1 MGREI
6 WGFFPPLALKLV
18 PRSRQTVSE
27 QNKASCSGSVTRAQ
41 QFCQPLGTCTVLP
54 SPTAS
59 RSLMAHIPP
68 QHIQPSP
75 QGEVSSTCTGSGLEC
90 KAGERKPWEMSV
102 MSHVSQQG
110 CGGDRKQALVSLA
123 LCKRQLVSPAEHC
136 KAGSAGLAEMAS
148 RSHGISCFK
157 MISLYLLYFLFLELS
172 RAFIYLCISRAPSP

>member
-6 WGFFPPLALKLV
+6 WGFSSPLALKLV
-18 PRSRQTVSE
+18 SRSRQTVSE
-27 QNKASCSGSVTRAQ
+27 QNKAPCSDSATGAQ
-41 QFCQPLGTCTVLP
+41 HFCQPLGTCTVLP

-59 RSLMAHIPP
+59 RSLMTHIPLQP
-68 QHIQPSP
+68 TQPSP
-75 QGEVSSTCTGSGLEC
+75 QREVSSTCTGSGLEG

-110 CGGDRKQALVSLA
+110 CGWGRKRALVSLA
-123 LCKRQLVSPAEHC
+123 QCKRQLVAPAQHC

-157 MISLYLLYFLFLELS
+157 MISLYLLYFLFLEL
-172 RAFIYLCISRAPSP
+172 